1 MSSPSPAPVGVP
13 HFNRNVPQG
22 GCVVEVVLDGEVV
35 VGTRVVVVGAPVVVV
50 EVTATVVVVGASVV
64 VVLAGSVAAAPPH
77 GFGWQVPGPRSMPPF
92 SRHARGVFTRHLV
105 TPLARVWQH
114 WIGSW
119 RRWRPAEAGCTPAR
133 RRVQAMTP

>member
-1 MSSPSPAPVGVP
+1 
-13 HFNRNVPQG
+13 
-22 GCVVEVVLDGEVV
+22 VEVVLDARVAVELVGVVLGGDDAVVELVLVVDEVV
-35 VGTRVVVVGAPVVVV
+35 VGPVVVV
-50 EVTATVVVVGASVV
+50 
-64 VVLAGSVAAAPPH
+64 VLVGSVAAAPPH

>member
-1 MSSPSPAPVGVP
+1 MLDAGV
-13 HFNRNVPQG
+13 
-22 GCVVEVVLDGEVV
+22 VVEL
-35 VGTRVVVVGAPVVVV
+35 VVVVVLGVDDAVVELVLVVDEVEVLLGLVLVVGPVVVV
-50 EVTATVVVVGASVV
+50 
-64 VVLAGSVAAAPPH
+64 VLVGSVAAAPPH

>member
-1 MSSPSPAPVGVP
+1 
-13 HFNRNVPQG
+13 
-22 GCVVEVVLDGEVV
+22 VEVVLDAGVV
-35 VGTRVVVVGAPVVVV
+35 VELVVVVLGVDDAVVELVLGVYEVEVLLGLVLVVWPVVVV
-50 EVTATVVVVGASVV
+50 
-64 VVLAGSVAAAPPH
+64 VLVGSVAAAPPH

>member
-1 MSSPSPAPVGVP
+1 MLDAGV
-13 HFNRNVPQG
+13 
-22 GCVVEVVLDGEVV
+22 VVELEVVLLGVDDAV
-35 VGTRVVVVGAPVVVV
+35 VGLVLAVDEVEVLLGLVLVVGPVVVV
-50 EVTATVVVVGASVV
+50 
-64 VVLAGSVAAAPPH
+64 VLVGSVAAAPPH
-77 GFGWQVPGPRSMPPF
+77 GFGWQVPGPTSMPPF

-105 TPLARVWQH
+105 TPLARAWQH

>member
-1 MSSPSPAPVGVP
+1 M
-13 HFNRNVPQG
+13 
-22 GCVVEVVLDGEVV
+22 EVVLDAGVV
-35 VGTRVVVVGAPVVVV
+35 VELVVVVLGVDDAVVELVLGVDEVEVLLGLVLVVGPVVVV
-50 EVTATVVVVGASVV
+50 
-64 VVLAGSVAAAPPH
+64 VLVGSVAAAPPH

>member
-1 MSSPSPAPVGVP
+1 M
-13 HFNRNVPQG
+13 
-22 GCVVEVVLDGEVV
+22 EVVLDAGVV
-35 VGTRVVVVGAPVVVV
+35 VELVVVVLGVDDAVVELVLGVDEVEVLLGLVLVVGPVVVV
-50 EVTATVVVVGASVV
+50 
-64 VVLAGSVAAAPPH
+64 VLVGSVAAAPPH

-119 RRWRPAEAGCTPAR
+119 RRWRPAETG
-133 RRVQAMTP
+133 

>member
-1 MSSPSPAPVGVP
+1 M
-13 HFNRNVPQG
+13 
-22 GCVVEVVLDGEVV
+22 EVVLDAGVV
-35 VGTRVVVVGAPVVVV
+35 VELVVVVLGVDDAVVELVLGFDEVEVLLGLVLVVWPVVVV
-50 EVTATVVVVGASVV
+50 
-64 VVLAGSVAAAPPH
+64 VLVGSVAAAPPH

>member
-1 MSSPSPAPVGVP
+1 
-13 HFNRNVPQG
+13 
-22 GCVVEVVLDGEVV
+22 VEVVLDAGVV
-35 VGTRVVVVGAPVVVV
+35 VELVVVVLGVDDAVVELVLGVDEVEVLLGLVLVVWPVVVV
-50 EVTATVVVVGASVV
+50 VLVGN
-64 VVLAGSVAAAPPH
+64 VAAAPPH